1 MKAIQLKARAKIN
14 ISLDILG
21 RRENGYH
28 DVEMIMQTIELY
40 DKLNMSILAED
51 QIVIKSNIP
60 YLPVDDRN
68 LVYKI
73 IRYMKEEYSISKG
86 VYVDLYKM
94 IPIAAGLAGGS
105 SDAAATIEGMNRL
118 FSLNLDQSAM
128 LRIGEKFGSDIAF
141 CMIQG
146 TALATGLGE
155 KIEPLDDFPEMKV
168 LLAKP
173 NFGVSTA
180 DVYKNFD
187 IQKQI
192 QHPDTQGLILGIKN
206 RDQEYICQNL
216 ANVLEEV
223 TIRMKPSIQNI
234 KDEMKGLGADGV
246 LMSGSG
252 PTVYGLFQDETI
264 AKKAYKQMK
273 YNKELQFVYLTE
285 IYNRRKG

>member
-1 MKAIQLKARAKIN
+1 
-14 ISLDILG
+14 
-21 RRENGYH
+21 
-28 DVEMIMQTIELY
+28 
-40 DKLNMSILAED
+40 
-51 QIVIKSNIP
+51 IP
-60 YLPVDDRN
+60 
-68 LVYKI
+68 
-73 IRYMKEEYSISKG
+73 SG
-86 VYVDLYKM
+86 VQVDLFKM

-105 SDAAATIEGMNRL
+105 SDAAATIIGMNRL
-118 FSLNLDQSAM
+118 FRLNLNRETM
-128 LRIGEKFGSDIAF
+128 LSIGEQFGSDIAF

-155 KIEPLDDFPEMKV
+155 KITLLDDFPMMKV

-187 IQKQI
+187 LQKQMH
-192 QHPDTQGLILGIKN
+192 HPDTQGLMDAIK
-206 RDQEYICQNL
+206 RQDQDFICSHL

-223 TIRMKPSIQNI
+223 TIHMKPSIQRI
-234 KDEMKGLGADGV
+234 KNEMKELGADGV

-264 AKKAYKQMK
+264 AKKACKQMK
-273 YNKELQFVYLTE
+273 NNKELQFVYLTE